1 MLKIWKQTWKPED
14 GSGAVQDSDGQSSSQ
29 ETAKPSDVMEVNI
42 RPSKSSISEDVHKG
56 EESSDDRPNKRRKV
70 EGITSNEHF
79 GSNISMK
86 LPELMDLDHFEP
98 SRDISPGV
106 NQLATPEA
114 IVVAAKQ
121 NNSTSR

>member
-1 MLKIWKQTWKPED
+1 MDQEPFRIATGNQ
-14 GSGAVQDSDGQSSSQ
+14 AVKKLP
-29 ETAKPSDVMEVNI
+29 KPSDVMEVNI